1 MEPNDE
7 NSRNFQRILLY
18 SFFWGCSVGYYNMI
32 KYDRQEYKTYFAK
45 ALLNVVSGL
54 IWIISFSILFF
65 QILNSESDLEEESKT
80 LKIHKYI
87 ILSFNF
93 ICIIFICSFIFFTV
107 SFCFIFL
114 IGRFFLDT
122 FINYFFIEDVFY
134 LFNYFKSKLCF

>member
-18 SFFWGCSVGYYNMI
+18 NFFWGCSVGYYNMI

-87 ILSFNF
+87 ILNFNF